1 MVYRYQDVDTRGIFK
16 STSSMFKELNKTMCK
31 RKYEN
36 IFLTSRA
43 QHNKII
49 YRSNVSFRAEM

>member
-1 MVYRYQDVDTRGIFK
+1 
-16 STSSMFKELNKTMCK
+16 MFKELNKTMCK

-36 IFLTSRA
+36 SFLTSRA

-49 YRSNVSFRAEM
+49 YRSNIISRAEM

>member
-1 MVYRYQDVDTRGIFK
+1 
-16 STSSMFKELNKTMCK
+16 MFKELNKTMCK

-36 IFLTSRA
+36 CSLISRD

-49 YRSNVSFRAEM
+49 YRSNISSRAEM